1 MIFNTTTPF
10 SEVFR
15 STRAQTSF
23 VYYQESAVN
32 YFEFK
37 ALGANFIKDVTK
49 YNFTD
54 LIDSRTGAA
63 FTSVAALSAYLSQNL
78 GNFFLTYNEQL
89 ITQNRDAFGLA
100 ETSSPQVDFDGQLTY
115 DAQPLL
121 YEGVENAGLIT
132 YDQQDGLLNIS
143 NNSEVGD
150 TFVQTYRYLPYR
162 PGIGKK
168 VFITFNFEGAVLNN
182 TKYVQFGDGDN
193 AFVLRLLPDGT
204 LEGQIVTETTQGNQ
218 SSPAIDLVGLGIDV
232 NAEQICVIQF
242 EALYVGSV
250 QIGLQLGGTVVWVA
264 TLDNANN
271 TTRPYI
277 RTANLPVRVGIISTG
292 TTPAS
297 MIFNCTSVQN
307 MGGSEAVTGY
317 DFSSFAEVTASNG
330 TPTHALS
337 VRPKLLFKTR
347 TNRVDFIDFS
357 IEIAVRGNSA
367 VRWKLVIGQ
376 ALTAPTYTDVNT
388 DYSAME
394 FEANGTLSGTPAL
407 VIESGTILATNQ
419 NKGGINKRI
428 PFKYP
433 ITLDAAG
440 NHRDLGTLTL
450 IVEGVGGNSICDTY
464 IHHREV
470 R

>member
-1 MIFNTTTPF
+1 M
-10 SEVFR
+10 
-15 STRAQTSF
+15 ST
-23 VYYQESAVN
+23 
-32 YFEFK
+32 
-37 ALGANFIKDVTK
+37 
-49 YNFTD
+49 
-54 LIDSRTGAA
+54 LISTLKKEIEH
-63 FTSVAALSAYLSQNL
+63 SK
-78 GNFFLTYNEQL
+78 
-89 ITQNRDAFGLA
+89 DAFGLL
-100 ETSSPQVDFDGQLTY
+100 ETTSPQVDFDGQLTY

-121 YEGVENAGLIT
+121 YERVENAGLIT
-132 YDQQDGLLNIS
+132 YDQQNGLLNIS
-143 NNSEVGD
+143 NNSAIGD
-150 TFVQTYRYLPYR
+150 TYIQTYRYFPYR

-168 VFITFNFEGAVLNN
+168 VFITFNFEGSVLNN
-182 TKYVQFGDGDN
+182 TKYVQFGDDDN

-204 LEGQIVTETTQGNQ
+204 LEGHLITETTQGNQ

-232 NAEQICVIQF
+232 NTEQICVIQF

-250 QIGLQLGGTVVWVA
+250 QIGLQLGGEVVWVA
-264 TLDNANN
+264 TFDNANN

-277 RTANLPVRVGIISTG
+277 RTANLPVRVGIDSTS

-297 MIFNCTSVQN
+297 MLFNCTSVQN

-317 DFSSFAEVTASNG
+317 DFSSFAEVTAGNG

-357 IEIAVRGNSA
+357 IEIAVRGNTP
-367 VRWKLVIGQ
+367 VRWKLAVGQ
-376 ALTAPTYTDVNT
+376 VLTDPTYTDVNT

-394 FEANGTLSGTPAL
+394 FEANGTLSGTPAIVL
-407 VIESGTILATNQ
+407 DSGTILATNQ
-419 NKGGINKRI
+419 VKSGTLKKI

-433 ITLDAAG
+433 ITLDAVG

-450 IVEGVGGNSICDTY
+450 IIEGIGGTSICDTY